1 MESHHDSD
9 SENGTPSGSPTS
21 GASPKR
27 GHVDASGKK
36 NAVQEEAPQ
45 GTSWC
50 LIVFL
55 PLCRFANLP
64 YDRYA
69 SVFFVSNQ
77 VCEGVL

>member
-36 NAVQEEAPQ
+36 NAVQEEVRQGSVDRPAGAGTKASPQ
-45 GTSWC
+45 SAGTEDFEPFFKDM
-50 LIVFL
+50 FL
-55 PLCRFANLP
+55 
-64 YDRYA
+64 
-69 SVFFVSNQ
+69 
-77 VCEGVL
+77 